1 MNRGNYLLLVALL
14 LATSSLAQRKSFR
27 NSSIDQM
34 SIGLGIGFDHGGIG
48 ANAIVYPHENL
59 GFFVG
64 AGYALAGPAFN
75 AGLKY
80 RMINYSSKY
89 HPFFS
94 AMYGHNAL
102 IAMSNAHNKLF
113 YGTTLGVGVDVRP
126 RWGYNYFSFSLLVP
140 IKGSEMKE
148 YLDNANGHG
157 VSYNSTTVPIG
168 ISVSYRFGIK

>member
-1 MNRGNYLLLVALL
+1 MSRGNYLLVVALL
-14 LATSSLAQRKSFR
+14 LATPSLAQHKSFR
-27 NSSIDQM
+27 NSALDIM
-34 SIGLGIGFDHGGIG
+34 SVGIGIGFDHGGIG
-48 ANAIVYPHENL
+48 ANALLYPNDNL

-80 RMINYSSKY
+80 RLTNYSSKY

-102 IAMSNAHNKLF
+102 IATSNARDKLF
-113 YGTTLGVGVDVRP
+113 YGTTLGVGIDVHPQWR
-126 RWGYNYFSFSLLVP
+126 YNYFSFSLLVP

-148 YLDNANGHG
+148 YLDNSNGHG
-157 VSYNSTTVPIG
+157 LSYNSTSIPIG
-168 ISVSYRFGIK
+168 ISVSYRFGIE